1 MEPEGQERGEGW
13 EQGRGQG
20 RDQGEEQEGKWDEK
34 WGGEQGRG
42 SVTTAVIQLSRSAPG
57 LTQSVG
63 SKHGRGG
70 RVGFLQL
77 GQCVVRGQGPLLK
90 GGSGEEVGGRKESL
104 CWDWGRVGSISS
116 PHWPKPL

>member
-1 MEPEGQERGEGW
+1 MEPEGQERSEGW

-57 LTQSVG
+57 LTQ
-63 SKHGRGG
+63 
-70 RVGFLQL
+70 
-77 GQCVVRGQGPLLK
+77 CLLEVNME
-90 GGSGEEVGGRKESL
+90 GEEGLV
-104 CWDWGRVGSISS
+104 SS
-116 PHWPKPL
+116 SWVSVW

>member
-34 WGGEQGRG
+34 WGGEHGGEQGRG

-57 LTQSVG
+57 LTQ
-63 SKHGRGG
+63 
-70 RVGFLQL
+70 
-77 GQCVVRGQGPLLK
+77 CLLEVNME
-90 GGSGEEVGGRKESL
+90 GEEGLV
-104 CWDWGRVGSISS
+104 SS
-116 PHWPKPL
+116 SWVSVW